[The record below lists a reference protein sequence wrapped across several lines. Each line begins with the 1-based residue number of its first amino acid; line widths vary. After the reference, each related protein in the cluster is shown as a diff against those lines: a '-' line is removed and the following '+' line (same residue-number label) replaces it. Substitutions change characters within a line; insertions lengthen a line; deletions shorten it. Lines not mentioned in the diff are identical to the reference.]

1 MIFMPG
7 SSNWVKRHF
16 DGFHIDWIISD
27 PLVQC
32 KVDVNFVK
40 FYQANIFTFPVD
52 VGTKKIS

>member
-1 MIFMPG
+1 MPG

-27 PLVQC
+27 PLVQW

-40 FYQANIFTFPVD
+40 FYQANIYTFPVD